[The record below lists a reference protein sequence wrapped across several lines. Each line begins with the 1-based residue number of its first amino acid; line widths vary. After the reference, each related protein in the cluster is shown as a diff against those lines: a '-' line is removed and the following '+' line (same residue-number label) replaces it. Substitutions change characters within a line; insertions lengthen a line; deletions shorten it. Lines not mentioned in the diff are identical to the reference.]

1 LRFEEA
7 GEVTVLSGIAVA
19 LVVLI
24 YSSHLLDEWRRR

>member
-24 YSSHLLDEWRRR
+24 YVSTLWDEWRK